1 MAATPWWRYAM
12 LRLGDLGHA
21 FLPNGDVFTPGVI
34 DTYLDYEH
42 TNEVDEPR
50 LRPHR
55 YAFFLYCD
63 I

>member
-1 MAATPWWRYAM
+1 M
-12 LRLGDLGHA
+12 LRWGGFGHA
-21 FLPNGDVFTPGVI
+21 FLPNGDVFTPGAI
-34 DTYLDYEH
+34 DTFLDYER

-55 YAFFLYCD
+55 CAFFLYCG

>member
-1 MAATPWWRYAM
+1 M
-12 LRLGDLGHA
+12 LRLGGLGHA
-21 FLPNGDVFTPGVI
+21 FLPNGDVFTPGVN
-34 DTYLDYEH
+34 DTYLDYER